1 MSRDLERE
9 ELKANHEPR
18 PAPCSCYDSCSTHSL
33 RAPTTSSMRQGGKER
48 GRKIETNLN
57 RLNLLAP
64 AAPTSKSPSTVDPA
78 HIRHCTNSAVFP
90 IKAELPCASC
100 SEGLSEASR
109 SSSRSHPPSTSPH
122 TFRLMFCT
130 PELALRTQ
138 AILIKPPYAYPIN
151 RGKGD
156 FYQ

>member
-1 MSRDLERE
+1 M
-9 ELKANHEPR
+9 NHVQLLALATIRVR
-18 PAPCSCYDSCSTHSL
+18 PTPWVHQRPHPWDKWGK
-33 RAPTTSSMRQGGKER
+33 RGGR
-48 GRKIETNLN
+48 MIETNLN